1 MVGLIEGGFFNPDMD
16 RVRVC
21 APITLLE
28 EFKAD
33 KVILFSEVLNEQV
46 GVDVVPVPDNVAHAA
61 ELVRIVIEDGITI
74 FILPVL
80 DIGSIVTILN
90 V

>member
-16 RVRVC
+16 IVRVC
-21 APITLLE
+21 APITELE
-28 EFKAD
+28 EFSAD

-46 GVDVVPVPDNVAHAA
+46 GVDVVPVPVNVAHDA
-61 ELVRIVIEDGITI
+61 ELVRIVMEDGITI

-80 DIGSIVTILN
+80 DIGSIVTI
-90 V
+90 